1 MAGFV
6 NDRDFELVRRSSL
19 DTVHQLTRLF
29 ALLNSNTCYPP
40 SKYKNRLLIST
51 PAAVNSSTVH
61 LSSQQNGS
69 YSILIAARA
78 LASRL
83 VPQIK
88 SRIAAPVPYQSV
100 TNNTNKAA
108 TALNSKAIRLA
119 TPRPVEASLLMLQPV
134 EASLLM
140 LQVQLK
146 LPAKNSDQQDL

>member
-1 MAGFV
+1 M
-6 NDRDFELVRRSSL
+6 
-19 DTVHQLTRLF
+19 
-29 ALLNSNTCYPP
+29 
-40 SKYKNRLLIST
+40 
-51 PAAVNSSTVH
+51 
-61 LSSQQNGS
+61 
-69 YSILIAARA
+69 
-78 LASRL
+78 
-83 VPQIK
+83 
-88 SRIAAPVPYQSV
+88 